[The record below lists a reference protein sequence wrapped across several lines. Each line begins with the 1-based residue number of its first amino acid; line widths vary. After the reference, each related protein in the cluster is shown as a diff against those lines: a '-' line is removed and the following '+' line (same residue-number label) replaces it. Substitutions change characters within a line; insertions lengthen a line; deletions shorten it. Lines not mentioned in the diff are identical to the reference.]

1 MKVVIVFNHPY
12 EGSYCSAILKSVESG
27 LVKAGHEIDIIHLD
41 KDQFDPV
48 ITADDLLAFRNKKA
62 IDPKAINY
70 IQRIK
75 AADHLVFIFPVW
87 WELMPARMK
96 GFIDKI
102 IFPGE
107 FYDYTKSGYGMIPL
121 MRNIKSATVIT
132 TMNTP
137 SFIYKFIFGNAIKN
151 SLIKGTLKKTGYKK
165 VEWISFNMV
174 KASSNEKRTRWL
186 EQTEMQFAKL
196 K

>member
-137 SFIYKFIFGNAIKN
+137 SYIYKFIFGNAIKN

>member
-137 SFIYKFIFGNAIKN
+137 SYIYKFIFGNAIKN

-174 KASSNEKRTRWL
+174 KASSNEKGQGGL
-186 EQTEMQFAKL
+186 NKQKCNLQS
-196 K
+196 